1 MQRWFFSTDSR
12 LAWHGKNLFVH
23 VLFEQGLGAF
33 VSLLAAAGLTLM
45 RRAGHDAMALTLF
58 ISLTPFLIVG
68 LVDSLIDEP
77 RLDFLFFWLLAIELV
92 SGGARSCRAGGRQ
105 VRLDR
110 AGQT

>member
-1 MQRWFFSTDSR
+1 
-12 LAWHGKNLFVH
+12 
-23 VLFEQGLGAF
+23 LGAF

-77 RLDFLFFWLLAIELV
+77 RLDFLFFWLLAIALV
-92 SGGARSCRAGGRQ
+92 SGGKVLPRRRTSGA
-105 VRLDR
+105 VDR